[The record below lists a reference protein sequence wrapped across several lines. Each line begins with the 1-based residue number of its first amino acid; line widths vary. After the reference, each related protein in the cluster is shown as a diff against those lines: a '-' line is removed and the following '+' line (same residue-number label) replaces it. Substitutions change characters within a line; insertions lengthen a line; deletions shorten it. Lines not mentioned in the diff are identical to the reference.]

1 MLRRSLSWM
10 LAGFLIAVP
19 MLLTAYAAQTDRLP
33 HKIVLIAVVTIA
45 GIMVSYEELTVDDWR
60 AHYGARRR

>member
-1 MLRRSLSWM
+1 MRSVRPM

-33 HKIVLIAVVTIA
+33 HKIVLVAVVMMTIA
-45 GIMVSYEELTVDDWR
+45 GVMVLYDELT
-60 AHYGARRR
+60 AG